1 MRDLGESDYFQSWYD
16 TETETFFLAILPMR
30 ITLDFDPKHFKELL
44 EFMKLMEKKYNDYK
58 WEQESED
65 LK

>member
-1 MRDLGESDYFQSWYD
+1 
-16 TETETFFLAILPMR
+16 MR
-30 ITLDFDPKHFKELL
+30 ITLDFDPSHFKELL

>member
-1 MRDLGESDYFQSWYD
+1 MRDLGESDYFQAWYD

-30 ITLDFDPKHFKELL
+30 ITLDFDPQHFKELL

>member
-1 MRDLGESDYFQSWYD
+1 MRDLGESDYFQAWYD
-16 TETETFFLAILPMR
+16 TETETFFLALLPMR